1 MEEKKKKGRLKGSVS
16 RKYSATFKLEAIEA
30 MHRERMGYRETAR
43 RYLPEIGN
51 GTACTY
57 IRKWER
63 IYFEEGP
70 EGLAIERRGRSSK
83 RPIHKPLKPEVEKDL
98 IERIQYLEMENEY
111 LKKLKALVSNRE
123 REEKKNRK

>member
-1 MEEKKKKGRLKGSVS
+1 MKKAGHPKGKSN
-16 RKYSATFKLEAIEA
+16 RKYSSEFKVEVIET
-30 MHRERMGYRETAR
+30 MHRERMGYGETAR

-51 GTACTY
+51 GNACTY
-57 IRKWER
+57 IQKWES

-83 RPIHKPLKPEVEKDL
+83 RPINKPLKPEVEKDL
-98 IERIQYLEMENEY
+98 ISRIQYLEMENEY
-111 LKKLKALVSNRE
+111 LKKLKALASNRE